1 MEYIKTKVI
10 ADALGL
16 SAQTVRRA
24 SKALGMDE
32 KKQGKSFAFTRSEAS
47 AIAHFLRK
55 RVADPQKASCFDA
68 EVASVAHEAT
78 ECDRVAEI
86 EQEVASVAS
95 NAVAEVASV
104 AHEAFVSIS
113 QEDYVA
119 LVANASLADARRE
132 MLEDKSETIELLR
145 QSLAMRDEDISALRK
160 ELNMLKGQLLE
171 LKTKRLTLSERLKGR
186 LLLPAPREQI

>member
-1 MEYIKTKVI
+1 MDYIKTKVI

-68 EVASVAHEAT
+68 EVASVVHEAT
-78 ECDRVAEI
+78 ECDCIAEA

-95 NAVAEVASV
+95 NAVAKVAV
-104 AHEAFVSIS
+104 GAHDAFISIR

-119 LVANASLADARRE
+119 LVANASLADARKE
-132 MLEDKSETIELLR
+132 MLDEKDRAVELLR
-145 QSLAMRDEDISALRK
+145 QMVETREADISV
-160 ELNMLKGQLLE
+160 LKGEVSALKGE
-171 LKTKRLTLSERLKGR
+171 LSSIKSKRLSFAERIRGR
-186 LLLPAPREQI
+186 LLLPPPR

>member
-1 MEYIKTKVI
+1 MDYIKTKVI

-24 SKALGMDE
+24 SKALGIDE
-32 KKQGKSFAFTRSEAS
+32 KKQGKSFAFTRPEAS

-55 RVADPQKASCFDA
+55 KVADPQKESCFDA

-78 ECDRVAEI
+78 ECDCVAEV

-95 NAVAEVASV
+95 NTVAEVASV

-119 LVANASLADARRE
+119 LVANASLADARKE
-132 MLEDKSETIELLR
+132 MLEEKDRAVELLR
-145 QSLAMRDEDISALRK
+145 QMVETREADISV
-160 ELNMLKGQLLE
+160 LKGEVSALKGE
-171 LKTKRLTLSERLKGR
+171 LSSIKSKRLSFAERIRGR
-186 LLLPAPREQI
+186 LLLPPPR

>member
-78 ECDRVAEI
+78 ECDCVAEV
-86 EQEVASVAS
+86 EQEVALVAS
-95 NAVAEVASV
+95 NAVAKVAV
-104 AHEAFVSIS
+104 GAHDAFISIR
-113 QEDYVA
+113 QEDYVS
-119 LVANASLADARRE
+119 LVANASLADARKE
-132 MLEDKSETIELLR
+132 MLEEKDRAVELLR
-145 QSLAMRDEDISALRK
+145 QSLAMRDDDISALRK
-160 ELNMLKGQLLE
+160 ELEALKGQLSE
-171 LKTKRLTLSERLKGR
+171 LKKKRLTLSERLRGR
-186 LLLPAPREQI
+186 LLPPPGEGI

>member
-86 EQEVASVAS
+86 EQEVAS
-95 NAVAEVASV
+95 VASV

>member
-24 SKALGMDE
+24 SKALGIDE
-32 KKQGKSFAFTRSEAS
+32 KKQGKSFAFTRPEAS

-55 RVADPQKASCFDA
+55 KVADPQKESCFDA

-78 ECDRVAEI
+78 ECDRVAEV

-95 NAVAEVASV
+95 NAVAEVAV
-104 AHEAFVSIS
+104 GAHDALISIR

-145 QSLAMRDEDISALRK
+145 RSLAMRDDDISALRK
-160 ELNMLKGQLLE
+160 ERDALERQLFE
-171 LKTKRLTLSERLKGR
+171 LKTKRLTLSERLRGR
-186 LLLPAPREQI
+186 LLLPPPREGI